1 MWAPLNI
8 PVSPKQPF
16 TDYTRWK
23 LRDTDDGRHIWDFLR
38 TEDELAAR
46 PSSNTDKY
54 WLGLPLNLPA
64 LPEAKSPLDAARN
77 GYTFYK
83 ELQTNGGHW
92 VGEYGGPMFLLPGLV
107 IGSYV
112 TGMTF
117 LEEERLEMI
126 RYLFNHT
133 HPDDGGWGLHIEGHS
148 TVLGTA
154 LNYVA
159 LRLLGVPAE
168 HPVIVRARA
177 VLHKLGGAGASAS
190 WGKFWLSILNVY
202 EWEGNN
208 PIPPELWLLPK
219 WLPFHPSRWW
229 IHTRTVYVPMSY
241 LYGVRFK
248 AAEDPLILALREE
261 LYTQPYDTIDWPA
274 QRNNVSATDL
284 HSPHSGIF
292 DFISVILSA
301 YEQCIIP
308 PLRHAGTESAYE
320 LIVYED
326 ENTGYQTLGPVSKMM
341 NLIARYH
348 VEGPESEAYKRHDEK
363 RRDFMWLASEGM
375 MMCGTNGSQLWDI
388 GFITQALVETGLAS
402 DENNKESLIK
412 ALEWLDR
419 CQIREN
425 PKYFEVSNRH
435 RTKGAWPFSTKE
447 QGYTSVLY
455 LQNQLD
461 FTPTLVSDDRLFDAV
476 DTLLTMQNRD
486 GGFASYELVRGPRWL
501 ELLNPAEVF
510 GNIMIEYEYPECT
523 TSVITSLSIFRKHYP
538 NYRTKEITE
547 TIQHAITFLHAIQQP
562 EGGWVGS
569 WGICFTYATM
579 FALESLSLV
588 GETYET
594 SESARRACDFLV
606 SKQRADG
613 GWGESYKTCEAC
625 VWIEHENTQVVQ
637 TAWAANGTHPISK
650 AVALVMSRQL
660 PDGSWAQEAIEG
672 IFNKT
677 CAISYPNFKFSFT
690 IWMLGKAQKYL
701 EDLPHSLAVSIPTY
715 LTLQ

>member
-8 PVSPKQPF
+8 PASPKQPF
-16 TDYTRWK
+16 TDYTRWR

-38 TEDELAAR
+38 TEDELTAR
-46 PSSNTDKY
+46 PSSDSDKY
-54 WLGLPLNLPA
+54 WLGRPLNLPA

-83 ELQTNGGHW
+83 KLQTNGGHW
-92 VGEYGGPMFLLPGLV
+92 AGEYGGPMFLLPGLV

-117 LEEERLEMI
+117 YEEERLEMI
-126 RYLFNHT
+126 RYLFNHA
-133 HPDDGGWGLHIEGHS
+133 HPDDGGW
-148 TVLGTA
+148 A
-154 LNYVA
+154 LT
-159 LRLLGVPAE
+159 AE

-177 VLHKLGGAGASAS
+177 TLYKLGGAGASAS
-190 WGKFWLSILNVY
+190 WGKFWLSVLNVY

-248 AAEDPLILALREE
+248 AAEDPLILSLREE
-261 LYTQPYDTIDWPA
+261 LYAQPYDTIDWPA
-274 QRNNVSATDL
+274 QRNNVSAADL
-284 HSPHSGIF
+284 HSPHSGLF
-292 DFISVILSA
+292 DIISVILGA

-308 PLRHAGTESAYE
+308 PLRHAGTECAYK

-341 NLIARYH
+341 NQIARYH
-348 VEGPESEAYKRHDEK
+348 VEGPESEAYKRHDDK

-402 DENNKESLIK
+402 DESNK
-412 ALEWLDR
+412 
-419 CQIREN
+419 EN

-447 QGYTSVLY
+447 QGYTVSDCTGEGLKSVLY
-455 LQNQLD
+455 LQNQLH

-486 GGFASYELVRGPRWL
+486 GGFASYELVRGPSWL
-501 ELLNPAEVF
+501 ESLNPAEVF

-538 NYRTKEITE
+538 KYRVKEIAK
-547 TIQHAITFLHAIQQP
+547 TIQRAITFMHAIQRP

-569 WGICFTYATM
+569 WGICFTYATI
-579 FALESLSLV
+579 ESS
-588 GETYET
+588 
-594 SESARRACDFLV
+594 RRACDFLV

-637 TAWAANGTHPISK
+637 TSWAAMALMYAKYPHTEPIAK
-650 AVALVMSRQL
+650 AVALVISRQL
-660 PDGSWAQEAIEG
+660 QYDGSWAQEAIEG

-701 EDLPHSLAVSIPTY
+701 EDHHILSE
-715 LTLQ
+715 